1 MCSFVGSHRVFG
13 VGGRSDIQL
22 KLCAHLILS
31 SICVHYFMHAINR
44 ATHTE
49 KPNHSLW
56 NRFQQH
62 LNNISKCRVLFLS
75 LATLLKYLA
84 NCVYLYSAVCVLVE
98 FPFIHRLS
106 SCVSTF
112 SPRKMQTFANWQHTF
127 VIQNHA
133 IPAHSLQV
141 NVVINISN
149 KVCVKCVLCLYIW
162 IHVAIRL
169 IHIHSDETPS
179 DIKSVTKQ

>member
-49 KPNHSLW
+49 KRTICFGTVSRSTLTIFPNVVFFFIS
-56 NRFQQH
+56 RFFAQVFGQ
-62 LNNISKCRVLFLS
+62 
-75 LATLLKYLA
+75 
-84 NCVYLYSAVCVLVE
+84 CVYLYSAVCVLVE

-106 SCVSTF
+106 SWVSTF

-149 KVCVKCVLCLYIW
+149 KVCVKYVLCLYIW